1 MKIVTWNCNGG
12 LRNKLQAVDS
22 LDADVVI
29 VQECEDPAQSTKAY
43 REWAGDYIWYG
54 KNKNKG
60 IGVFPR
66 NGHRVR
72 PVTWSGT
79 FTLEG
84 LGSRERPI
92 FWRTEDL
99 ELFLPFR
106 LNERFTFLACWTKG
120 GDSKAFGY
128 IGQLWKYLQIHK
140 CELSEPNTILL
151 GDLNSNSIWDK
162 DDRWWNHS
170 NVVDELRDLGL
181 QSVYHDRRNEPQG
194 RETQPTFFLH
204 RNRDKAYH
212 IDYAFVSEALL
223 PGCTLTI
230 GDPDTWISIS
240 DHMPLELGLSFDGN
254 A

>member
-12 LRNKLQAVDS
+12 LRNKLHAIDS
-22 LDADVVI
+22 LEADLVV

-60 IGVFPR
+60 IGIFPR
-66 NGHRVR
+66 NGNCVR
-72 PVTWSGT
+72 KVTWSGE
-79 FTLEG
+79 FTIEG
-84 LGSRERPI
+84 LGSHDRPI

-106 LNERFTFLACWTKG
+106 LNNRFTLLACWTKG
-120 GDSKAFGY
+120 GSKAFGY

-140 CELSEPNTILL
+140 CDLSEPNTIVL

-170 NVVDELRDLGL
+170 NVVEELRDLGL
-181 QSVYHDRRNEPQG
+181 QSVYHNRRNESQG
-194 RETQPTFFLH
+194 TETQPTFYLQ
-204 RNRDKAYH
+204 RNRAKAYH
-212 IDYAFVSEALL
+212 IDYAFVSENLL
-223 PGCTLTI
+223 SGCVLTI
-230 GDPDTWISIS
+230 GDPDIWLSIS
-240 DHMPLELGLSFDGN
+240 DHMPLVLALSLDN
-254 A
+254 HV

>member
-1 MKIVTWNCNGG
+1 MKILTWNYNGG
-12 LRNKLQAVDS
+12 LRNKLHAVDS
-22 LDADVVI
+22 LDADLVV

-66 NGHRVR
+66 NGNRVR
-72 PVTWSGT
+72 PVTWSGI

-84 LGSRERPI
+84 LGSHDRPI

-99 ELFLPFR
+99 ELFLPFT
-106 LNERFTFLACWTKG
+106 LNDRFTFLACWTKG

-128 IGQLWKYLQIHK
+128 IGQLWKYLKIHTNDLK
-140 CELSEPNTILL
+140 QPDTIVL

-170 NVVDELRDLGL
+170 DVVGEFRDIGL
-181 QSVYHDRRNEPQG
+181 ESVYHDRKNESQG
-194 RETQPTFFLH
+194 AETQHTFYLQ
-204 RNRDKAYH
+204 RNRAKAYH
-212 IDYAFVSEALL
+212 IDYAFVSENLL
-223 PGCTLTI
+223 AGCSLTI
-230 GDPDTWISIS
+230 GDPDTWLSIS
-240 DHMPLELGLSFDGN
+240 DHMPLELKLSFDGSD
-254 A
+254 